1 MTDDQIER
9 LVLDG
14 IRKRSITFYDMVGL
28 PSQNID
34 PTPEDESLPANQRAR
49 RNKFSAFIGSSR
61 MEELLC
67 VGEYSPYNSLQ
78 PLKVS
83 LQDLFRFWWSRCV
96 VKELAVEGILDDIY
110 DYFTELLRPP
120 QKEEAEMDLAV
131 NFGQI
136 PLFTDDMEKA
146 A

>member
-9 LVLDG
+9 LVLDE
-14 IRKRSITFYDMVGL
+14 IKKRGITFSDMVGL

-34 PTPEDESLPANQRAR
+34 PTPEDESIPANQRAR
-49 RNKFSAFIGSSR
+49 RNKFNAFIGSSR

-67 VGEYSPYNSLQ
+67 VGKYSFYNSLP

-96 VKELAVEGILDDIY
+96 VKELAVEEILGDIY
-110 DYFTELLRPP
+110 DYFTEVLRPP

-131 NFGQI
+131 DFGQI

>member
-1 MTDDQIER
+1 MTDDQIEKYVIDEIKKR
-9 LVLDG
+9 G
-14 IRKRSITFYDMVGL
+14 ISFYDMAGL

-34 PTPEDESLPANQRAR
+34 PTPEDKSIPANQRAR
-49 RNKFSAFIGSSR
+49 RNKFNAFIGSSR

-67 VGEYSPYNSLQ
+67 VGEYSSYNSSH
-78 PLKVS
+78 PLKIS
-83 LQDLFRFWWSRCV
+83 LQDLFRFWWNRCV
-96 VKELAVEGILDDIY
+96 VKDLAVEEIFEDVY

-120 QKEEAEMDLAV
+120 QKEEAGMDLSV
-131 NFGQI
+131 DFGQI